1 MRFPAIGGPGASG
14 CDCGSVKTIPDE
26 NKRYEPA
33 ICGHCG
39 GEGCL
44 YCDKTG
50 TVLVTAP
57 KRACRHCE
65 GVGCIYCGF
74 TGWAEPKGKYH

>member
-1 MRFPAIGGPGASG
+1 MTGGE
-14 CDCGSVKTIPDE
+14 KT
-26 NKRYEPA
+26 YEPA
-33 ICGHCG
+33 TCRHCD

-44 YCDKTG
+44 YCNKTG

-57 KRACRHCE
+57 TRLCRHCD

-74 TGWAEPKGKYH
+74 TGWAEPKGKYD